1 MAKVSFGG
9 KEAAKVNK
17 IVKRK
22 LEAVEMGR
30 RGGYSFYKGKILRQE
45 RRRGCPNCHK
55 MSISR
60 VKKRLAGCRQAAVIG
75 NGADWGLG
83 GMQLGRR
90 RVENE
95 GTHQIIQ
102 FN

>member
-1 MAKVSFGG
+1 VAKVSFGG

-60 VKKRLAGCRQAAVIG
+60 VKSGLQDVDKLPSLATERTGDWVGCS
-75 NGADWGLG
+75 WGG
-83 GMQLGRR
+83 
-90 RVENE
+90 EE
-95 GTHQIIQ
+95 
-102 FN
+102 